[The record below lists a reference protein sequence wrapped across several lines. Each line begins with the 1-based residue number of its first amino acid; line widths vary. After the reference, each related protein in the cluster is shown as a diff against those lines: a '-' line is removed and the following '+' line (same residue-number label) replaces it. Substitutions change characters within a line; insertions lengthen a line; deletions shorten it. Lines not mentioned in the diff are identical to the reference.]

1 MCALAERHS
10 DQKSPGISG
19 IAQAVFCDDYSVFQR
34 YMMKKTF
41 FLLLLFS
48 SVLFA
53 ETEKHY
59 LETKELSLLEY
70 RVFNEN
76 DCQNT
81 AYIMDDMNKLH
92 LVTAGDM
99 LGKNH
104 GRIEKIDEKFLYI
117 TEIVKDDAGNW
128 VEKQRKI
135 AMPAD

>member
-1 MCALAERHS
+1 
-10 DQKSPGISG
+10 
-19 IAQAVFCDDYSVFQR
+19 
-34 YMMKKTF
+34 MKKTF

-135 AMPAD
+135 AMSAD